1 VSPGPLA
8 EDDFIATIHPRVYP
22 AFQLSQYVSGLL
34 LSRNIEMQFDVRLD
48 YSTQAVRESTG
59 QLLGGFAFW
68 SASLPLSHGRVQ
80 RAASVESS
88 DTGIRVFLPGVQ
100 LIGYYTQIV
109 SRFPH
114 DIPLNV

>member
-1 VSPGPLA
+1 
-8 EDDFIATIHPRVYP
+8 
-22 AFQLSQYVSGLL
+22 
-34 LSRNIEMQFDVRLD
+34 MQFDVQVD

-68 SASLPLSHGRVQ
+68 SASLPQSHGRVQ
-80 RAASVESS
+80 HAASIESS
-88 DTGIRVFLPGVQ
+88 DTGIRVLVPGVQ

-114 DIPLNV
+114 NIPLNF

>member
-1 VSPGPLA
+1 MSPGPLA
-8 EDDFIATIHPRVYP
+8 EDDFISTVRPGVYP
-22 AFQLSQYVSGLL
+22 AFQLPQYVSGLL
-34 LSRNIEMQFDVRLD
+34 LSRNIEMQFDVQLD

-80 RAASVESS
+80 RAASIESS
-88 DTGIRVFLPGVQ
+88 DTGIRVSVPGVQ

-114 DIPLNV
+114 NIPLNF

>member
-1 VSPGPLA
+1 MSPGPLA
-8 EDDFIATIHPRVYP
+8 EDDFISTIRPGVYP
-22 AFQLSQYVSGLL
+22 AFQLPQYVSGLL
-34 LSRNIEMQFDVRLD
+34 LSRNIEMQFDVQLD

-68 SASLPLSHGRVQ
+68 SASLPLTYGRVQ
-80 RAASVESS
+80 RVASVESS
-88 DTGIRVFLPGVQ
+88 DTGIRVLVPGVQ

-114 DIPLNV
+114 DISFNV